1 MTADVLCTLDLPE
14 PFPTLVSAR
23 AALRTLGRLP
33 GAEGLAA
40 ELHARAVDVLC
51 PQLRDSIDAAVLDAG
66 LPRLRCVSIYAVGY
80 DNIDVDAATERG
92 IVIGHTPGVLT
103 EAVADATIGLML
115 AAGRRLCEGDNEM
128 RT

>member
-40 ELHARAVDVLC
+40 EM
-51 PQLRDSIDAAVLDAG
+51 RDAVLGIIGFGRIGQAVARRALAFSMRIVYFDTTDPAIAEDLREVAQQVSLDA
-66 LPRLRCVSIYAVGY
+66 LLHDADVVSV
-80 DNIDVDAATERG
+80 
-92 IVIGHTPGVLT
+92 HTPLSAETHHLIDTGAL
-103 EAVADATIGLML
+103 
-115 AAGRRLCEGDNEM
+115 R
-128 RT
+128 